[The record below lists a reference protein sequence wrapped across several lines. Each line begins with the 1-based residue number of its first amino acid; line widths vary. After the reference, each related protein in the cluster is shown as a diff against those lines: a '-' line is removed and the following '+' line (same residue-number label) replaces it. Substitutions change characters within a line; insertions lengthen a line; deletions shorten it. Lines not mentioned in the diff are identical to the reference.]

1 MPIAMLEAM
10 AEGRAVLVTD
20 AGNMSSVVEETGCG
34 WVLPDR
40 QPATIAAFVRRVADD
55 PAALAVAST
64 AAWRAAAA
72 RYSAT
77 AQRDQID
84 PILASLHK
92 R

>member
-20 AGNMSSVVEETGCG
+20 AGNMRSVVEETGCG

-40 QPATIAAFVRRVADD
+40 QPATIATFVQRIADD
-55 PAALAVAST
+55 PATLAVAST

-84 PILASLHK
+84 AILASLHEQ
-92 R
+92 